1 MSLQEE
7 LLAGERMAQTQPCQ
21 EISGISWRQ
30 LSRSEIEC
38 LLRSRPYC
46 LDTLE
51 WRGVRFT
58 TYENFLVT

>member
-7 LLAGERMAQTQPCQ
+7 LLAGERMTQTQPCQ

-46 LDTLE
+46 LDTLV
-51 WRGVRFT
+51 WGGVRFT

>member
-7 LLAGERMAQTQPCQ
+7 LLAGERMTQTQPCQ

-51 WRGVRFT
+51 WGVGRFT